1 MTREEMKTARIPNDA
16 LQSLGA
22 GHIAYVKPMTSED
35 VNSLF
40 PETPKLEAG
49 LKLWVLLHAD
59 GTPIL
64 LADSR
69 EAAVANAAEQ
79 ELETV
84 SLH

>member
-1 MTREEMKTARIPNDA
+1 MTREEMKSSSIPVEA
-16 LQSLGA
+16 LQNMGA
-22 GHIAYVKPMTSED
+22 GHIAYVKPMSSED
-35 VNSLF
+35 VNTLF
-40 PETPKLEAG
+40 PEAPKLEAG
-49 LKLWVLLHAD
+49 LKLWVLLNAD

-69 EAAVANAAEQ
+69 EVAVANAAEH